1 MALEITGDIQLSNGL
16 SLSSCYGRTKY
27 NMNDS
32 SSNVVILVDYWIDE
46 NAYSSENS
54 SIQPNFNILSRYE
67 YNRDVDGVD
76 VLSFTQNKIKEQL
89 EELGLSVVIT
99 EL

>member
-1 MALEITGDIQLSNGL
+1 MVTPIKINKNKNKKKWH
-16 SLSSCYGRTKY
+16 TKY